1 MRQKKRPPPPTKK
14 LSDHNAGRAGHAALQ
29 HHDAIAFASTKT
41 NNNDSI
47 KSIAP
52 TDVVK
57 TYRRYAPVYDQLFG
71 RILEH
76 GRRELAS
83 VVKREMPRTLL
94 EIGVGTGLMLHR
106 YPVETHVTGI
116 DLSEDMLK
124 IARHRAELMQDR
136 RIQLLAMNA
145 EKLEFPDESFDCVAL
160 PYVLSVTPNPESL
173 VREIRRVCK
182 KDGAILILNH
192 FSGSRFWWAMETAVR
207 AIADKIGFHADF
219 DYEEQIL
226 KYDWDVQSSQ
236 KVNLMGLS
244 RLVQI
249 RNARGAIGKN
259 SSAHSRF
266 MLRS

>member
-1 MRQKKRPPPPTKK
+1 MLDR
-14 LSDHNAGRAGHAALQ
+14 HAAESWTGMGRNS
-29 HHDAIAFASTKT
+29 HASAKT

-47 KSIAP
+47 KSIAHN
-52 TDVVK
+52 DVVR
-57 TYRRYAPVYDQLFG
+57 TYQRYAPVYDKLFG
-71 RILEH
+71 AVLEH

-83 VVKREMPRTLL
+83 IVRRERPQTLL

-106 YPVETHVTGI
+106 YPVETRVTGI

-124 IARHRAELMQDR
+124 IARQRAGTTQGKT
-136 RIQLLAMNA
+136 IQLLAMNA
-145 EKLEFPDESFDCVAL
+145 EKLEFPDESFDCVTL

-173 VREIRRVCK
+173 VQEIRRVCK
-182 KDGAILILNH
+182 KDGTILILNH

-226 KYDWDVQSSQ
+226 KYDWEVQSSL

-244 RLVQI
+244 RLVEI
-249 RNARGAIGKN
+249 KN
-259 SSAHSRF
+259 TRCADAEIWRASI
-266 MLRS
+266 